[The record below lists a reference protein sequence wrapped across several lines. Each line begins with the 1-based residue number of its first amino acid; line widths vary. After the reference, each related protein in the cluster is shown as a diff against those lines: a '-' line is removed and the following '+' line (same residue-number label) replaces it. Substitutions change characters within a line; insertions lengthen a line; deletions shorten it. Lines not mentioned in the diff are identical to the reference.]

1 MDVSLIK
8 NAAAGRWNEIVTS
21 LCGVG
26 HDVLDGT
33 HQPCPRC
40 GGKDRFRAFGDFPDT
55 GGVVCNQCGRFAD
68 GLATIGW
75 LTGRPFAE
83 VVTSVCE
90 HLGIEAKSSAAP
102 SGGRKRMAANPDEN
116 LVFQPWND
124 ALVALWCQTKE
135 PITPEAVKAL
145 GGQLATYRKQYQ
157 VIAFPVYGEFLTDR
171 PPVGRIIYSLSG
183 GTLPKFTQGK
193 PVEWVKCKLTAGS
206 APGLLFNHNAITTR
220 DSFPHTSIKCEGP
233 TDAMAAITLAE
244 SLPVWTNANGAGE
257 IPKHWIVEL
266 LTAKLV
272 GIIHDADKP
281 GQDGLKVW
289 AANLTKCEKIKTL
302 ALPYEIEPTNGK
314 DLRDWVREGNGLT
327 EFQKLFK
334 AGVTTEVQ
342 PGEVKPVPA
351 EQPDDPDRLARLNL
365 EVYRKETGGELRFHR
380 QQWFKW
386 KSNRYQLLEVSD
398 LRGYLW
404 KRIKEEF
411 NRLYFEENADFT
423 RKVTSRLVSNVIA
436 AMESHCL
443 ISSNVDIPC
452 WLDGKC
458 REKRQ
463 YVSMENGLL
472 DIGKILS
479 LKEEE
484 DCSIEDVMF
493 PHDHRWF
500 STFSLPYKF
509 DPDARCP
516 LWNAFLVKNFGGDK
530 ELIDLAQ
537 EWAGYLISPQNDM
550 QKFLALEGDGQNG
563 KSVFLSVMQALLGEE
578 NCSSV
583 SLEQFADRF
592 AMAQTLGKQANIC
605 ADVGQIDIV
614 AEGRLKSFVSADTMM
629 FDRKNMAPVT
639 CSPTAKLMCAWNNRP
654 RISDSSSGPWRRMLL
669 IPFRVKIQD
678 HEVVSGM
685 DKTWWWK
692 QQGEMPGIFNWA
704 LHGAIKL
711 RRQGKFTIPNS
722 VRQSIEEYK
731 IESNPILQFFQ
742 ECVVAERDAEV
753 ASSKIYGR
761 YKEWCDESGH
771 RPFSLTAFAKELKRN
786 FPESEKTRNAYDQ
799 ISMTR
804 QRGFK
809 NVRLA

>member
-26 HDVLDGT
+26 HDVLDGS

-83 VVTSVCE
+83 VITSVCE

-266 LTAKLV
+266 LTGKLV

-302 ALPYEIEPTNGK
+302 ALPYEIEPTHGK
-314 DLRDWVREGNGLT
+314 DLRDWVRDGNGLT

-365 EVYRKETGGELRFHR
+365 EVYRKHTGGDLKYYR
-380 QQWFKW
+380 QQWLKW
-386 KSNRYQLLEVSD
+386 KNSRYQLIEPNE
-398 LRGYLW
+398 LRAKVW
-404 KRIKEEF
+404 QTIKAEF
-411 NRLYFEENADFT
+411 DRLYFEENAEFS

-436 AMESHCL
+436 AMESYCVVSGN
-443 ISSNVDIPC
+443 IEIPC
-452 WLDGKC
+452 WIDGPIRERRSYISMANGILDLDRLMEG
-458 REKRQ
+458 RET
-463 YVSMENGLL
+463 
-472 DIGKILS
+472 DTAA
-479 LKEEE
+479 
-484 DCSIEDVMF
+484 DVML
-493 PHDHRWF
+493 PHSPKWL
-500 STFSLPYKF
+500 STFSLNYNF
-509 DPDARCP
+509 DPDADCP
-516 LWNAFLVKNFGGDK
+516 TWKAFLIKNLNGDLG
-530 ELIDLAQ
+530 LINLLQ
-537 EWAGYLISPQNDM
+537 EWCGYVLSPRNDM
-550 QKFLALEGDGQNG
+550 QKFLALEGEGSNG
-563 KSVFLSVMQALLGEE
+563 KSVFLTVMQAILGKE
-578 NCSSV
+578 NCSYV
-583 SLEQFADRF
+583 TLENFSGRF
-592 AMAQTLGKQANIC
+592 ALSETLGKQLNIC
-605 ADVGQIDIV
+605 ADVGQIDSV
-614 AEGRLKSFVSADTMM
+614 SEGILKSFVSADPMT
-629 FDRKNMAPVT
+629 FDRKNKSPVS

-654 RISDSSSGPWRRMLL
+654 RINDSSSGPWRRMLL
-669 IPFRVKIQD
+669 IPFRVVIQD
-678 HEVVSGM
+678 HEKIHGM
-685 DKTWWWK
+685 DKIEWWQKSGELPGVLNWMLYGLHRLN
-692 QQGEMPGIFNWA
+692 QQG
-704 LHGAIKL
+704 H
-711 RRQGKFTIPNS
+711 FTVPDS
-722 VRQSIEEYK
+722 VKKEIDEYK
-731 IESNPILQFFQ
+731 AESNPVLLFFR
-742 ECVVAERDAEV
+742 EFVVSEEDAEV
-753 ASSKIYGR
+753 STTRIYGR
-761 YKEWCDESGH
+761 YKEWCSESGH
-771 RPFSLTAFAKELKRN
+771 KPFSCVVFSRELKRF
-786 FPESEKTRNAYDQ
+786 FPASEKTKDVYDP
-799 ISMTR
+799 ITATR
-804 QRGFK
+804 SRGFK
-809 NVRLA
+809 NIRMA